1 MKPIQFIKYQ
11 DTVWYNVN
19 DYIKFLLETKSILPF
34 LPPVM
39 KRYRKPKTPFDVVY
53 ERLGR
58 LKPVYQLVYNE
69 EVYAEWVIY
78 ESLPRTLKPFL
89 VNESDWTNHDCVF
102 RQVHLSINESKSVSV
117 MADDSYVAS
126 YFKEVVVSGR

>member
-19 DYIKFLLETKSILPF
+19 DYINFLLETKSILPV
-34 LPPVM
+34 LPPVL
-39 KRYRKPKTPFDVVY
+39 KRYRKPKTPMDVIY

-58 LKPVYQLVYNE
+58 LKPVYQIKYNDE
-69 EVYAEWVIY
+69 IYAEWVIF
-78 ESLPRTLKPFL
+78 ESFPRTLKSFL

-102 RQVHLSINESKSVSV
+102 RQVHQAINESKSVSV

-126 YFKEVVVSGR
+126 YFKELIVNAR